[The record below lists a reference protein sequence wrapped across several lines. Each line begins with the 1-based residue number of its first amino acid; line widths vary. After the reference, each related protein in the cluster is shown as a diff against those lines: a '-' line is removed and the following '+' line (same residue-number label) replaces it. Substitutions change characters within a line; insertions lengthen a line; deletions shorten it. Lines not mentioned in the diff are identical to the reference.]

1 MSRHVRMSLSSVSPI
16 SHQAIIPELAFG
28 IIQMEKEDRKKKKKE
43 KTSSVRKEDHI
54 HCFQDSSVIF

>member
-16 SHQAIIPELAFG
+16 SHQAIIPELPFG
-28 IIQMEKEDRKKKKKE
+28 IIQMEKEDRKKKKE
-43 KTSSVRKEDHI
+43 KTSSVRKENHI

>member
-16 SHQAIIPELAFG
+16 SHQAIIPRLAFG
-28 IIQMEKEDRKKKKKE
+28 IIQMEKEDRKKKKE
-43 KTSSVRKEDHI
+43 KTSSVRKENHI